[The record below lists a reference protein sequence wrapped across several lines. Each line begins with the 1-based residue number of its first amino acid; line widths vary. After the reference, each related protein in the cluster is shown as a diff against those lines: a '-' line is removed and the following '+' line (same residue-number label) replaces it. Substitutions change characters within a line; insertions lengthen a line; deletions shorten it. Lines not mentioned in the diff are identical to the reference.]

1 MNWKDLLEGVL
12 WLVFCFLFFVVMS
25 LLFVD

>member
-1 MNWKDLLEGVL
+1 MNWRDFIEGVL
-12 WLVFCFLFFVVMS
+12 WAVFCAMFFVVMS